1 MSRSASSTAAG
12 TTGIGAALDDGDGSV
27 EVGLI
32 GHFRVVSAGR
42 HYELAHSPARLLA
55 LLCLRSGDVGREWLA
70 GQLWDDASTATAL
83 RRLRST
89 MSRLHHSIPGVLRR
103 GRDTVGLS
111 TAVRVDLGEARDRAH
126 RLVDGRAERTAT
138 LWSPEPF
145 LDDLLVDWYD
155 EWIDA
160 DRNEFR
166 NLRIHALEE
175 IARHLIAT
183 EQFAT
188 AIELCLV
195 VLRTEPFRETTHALI
210 VQSHLAEGN
219 RTEAIAHA
227 RGYDE
232 LVRSELGLE
241 SDVAWAL
248 EPRRG

>member
-1 MSRSASSTAAG
+1 MSRSASSTG
-12 TTGIGAALDDGDGSV
+12 ETTGIGAALDERDGRV

-32 GHFRVVSAGR
+32 GHFRVASAGR
-42 HYELAHSPARLLA
+42 RHELTHSQARLLA
-55 LLCLRSGDVGREWLA
+55 LLCLRPGDVGREWLA
-70 GQLWDDASTATAL
+70 GQLWDDVSTATAL

-89 MSRLHHSIPGVLRR
+89 MSRLHHSIPGIIRR
-103 GRDTVGLS
+103 GRDSVGLS
-111 TAVRVDLGEARDRAH
+111 TAVRVDLGEARDRAR
-126 RLVDGRAERTAT
+126 RLVDGGAEQTAA

-166 NLRIHALEE
+166 NLRIHALEV

-183 EQFAT
+183 DQFAS
-188 AIELCLV
+188 AIESCLV

-227 RGYDE
+227 RSYDA
-232 LVRSELGLE
+232 LVRSELGME
-241 SDVAWAL
+241 PDVAWAFDA
-248 EPRRG
+248 R

>member
-1 MSRSASSTAAG
+1 MSGSASSTADETWG
-12 TTGIGAALDDGDGSV
+12 FGALDDGGDPV

-42 HYELAHSPARLLA
+42 RHELTHSQARLLA

-70 GQLWDDASTATAL
+70 GQLWEDVSTATAL

-89 MSRLHHSIPGVLRR
+89 MSRLHHSIPGVIRR
-103 GRDTVGLS
+103 GRDSVGLS
-111 TAVRVDLGEARDRAH
+111 SAVRVDLGEARDRAR
-126 RLVDGRAERTAT
+126 RLVDGRAEQSVA
-138 LWSPEPF
+138 LWSAEPF

-155 EWIDA
+155 EWIDS

-166 NLRIHALEE
+166 NLRIHALEV

-183 EQFAT
+183 GQFAS

-195 VLRTEPFRETTHALI
+195 VLRTDPFRETTHALI

-219 RTEAIAHA
+219 RSEAIAHA
-227 RGYDE
+227 RRYDA
-232 LVRSELGLE
+232 LVRSEFGTE
-241 SDVAWAL
+241 PDVVWAFDA
-248 EPRRG
+248 G

>member
-1 MSRSASSTAAG
+1 MSRSASATADEI
-12 TTGIGAALDDGDGSV
+12 TTIDAALDDGDDAV
-27 EVGLI
+27 QVGLI
-32 GHFRVVSAGR
+32 GHFRVVSTR
-42 HYELAHSPARLLA
+42 RRYELTHSQARLLA

-70 GQLWDDASTATAL
+70 GQLWDDVSTATAL

-89 MSRLHHSIPGVLRR
+89 MSRLHHTIPGIIRR
-103 GRDTVGLS
+103 GRDSVGLS
-111 TAVRVDLGEARDRAH
+111 TAVRVDLGEARDRAR
-126 RLVDGRAERTAT
+126 RLVDGRADDAAA

-145 LDDLLVDWYD
+145 LDDVLVDWYD

-166 NLRIHALEE
+166 NLRIHALEV

-183 EQFAT
+183 EQFAS

-195 VLRTEPFRETTHALI
+195 VLRTEPFRETTHSLI

-227 RGYDE
+227 RGYDA
-232 LVRSELGLE
+232 LVQSELGIRPN
-241 SDVAWAL
+241 VTWAFDA
-248 EPRRG
+248 G